1 MEIESYFKNHGLYY
15 DRRKNYYKNQK
26 KKPTDIISVSFL
38 AQCLISLILRKPDFA
53 RARPS
58 TLLTDNDTY
67 KVLYEDNQDLVAYYN
82 AARLGRNIQN
92 VLKNEDD
99 ISSTEVNDILFYVV
113 YAVVADKLRKKELA
127 FSDVRNM
134 KLESISKE
142 DIISVAREIYARY
155 KELGGNSKIAKSK
168 TFIDEIYTLFRL

>member
-1 MEIESYFKNHGLYY
+1 M
-15 DRRKNYYKNQK
+15 
-26 KKPTDIISVSFL
+26 
-38 AQCLISLILRKPDFA
+38 
-53 RARPS
+53 
-58 TLLTDNDTY
+58 LTDNDTY

-113 YAVVADKLRKKELA
+113 YAVAADKLRKKELA
-127 FSDVRNM
+127 FSDVRDM